1 MNAARRSALS
11 LPLALVVSAPA
22 FAQEFSADVTNRM
35 AGGNV
40 STGKIYQTPDKTRFD
55 MTVALFG
62 KTMDT
67 RMIID
72 RRARL
77 IYVVQPQQKTILVNH
92 VLELA
97 GSPSG
102 TGSSTTNPCDDLMRL
117 INPMAAGQ
125 QFTCKLLGHE
135 AVSGRS
141 ADKWQM
147 DAKWLGGPALLWV
160 DPQVRTAIKWTLA
173 DGTSGELQ
181 NISVGAQPASLF
193 ELPADYRRQDLP
205 H

>member
-1 MNAARRSALS
+1 MNACLRTAVS

-55 MTVALFG
+55 MTATFLG

-77 IYVVQPQQKTILVNH
+77 IYLIEPQQKTILINH
-92 VLELA
+92 ALQLA
-97 GSPSG
+97 GGQSG
-102 TGSSTTNPCDDLMRL
+102 TNSPTTNPCEDLMRL
-117 INPMAAGQ
+117 ISPMAAGQ

-135 AVSGRS
+135 TVSGRG

-147 DAKWLGGPALLWV
+147 DSKWLGGPALLWV
-160 DPQVRTAIKWTLA
+160 DAQVRTAIKWTLA

-181 NISVGAQPASLF
+181 NIRVGAQPASLF

-205 H
+205 R